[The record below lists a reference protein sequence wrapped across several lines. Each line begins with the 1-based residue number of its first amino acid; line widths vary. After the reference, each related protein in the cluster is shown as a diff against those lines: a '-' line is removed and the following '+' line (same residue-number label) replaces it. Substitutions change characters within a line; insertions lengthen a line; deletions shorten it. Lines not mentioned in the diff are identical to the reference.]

1 VVPGLMLPISLRPTR
16 GPRIDASDLSQA
28 HSCRLSLR
36 QALDDAEYI
45 HDDDIEDDADDDECD
60 QPPFVL
66 IVESDCTKLPQEYTL
81 AVRRAAS
88 DWVMRLTSQQL
99 VDAQPHRRRH
109 ALELHDNEQLAATGW
124 RVPVAALVS
133 LLGHAP
139 ETISAANLE
148 PAAAAC
154 ALELLLAMGL
164 AGDAQVAGRRLLHFV
179 ASGGCDPHVYDDI
192 PQPLPPRLLHRLARL
207 LLRCGARTED
217 RDAQHGATPLSWAA
231 WFGCEAGLTS
241 MLSLGAHRG
250 ARDRY
255 GATSR
260 GVARGRW
267 NIDIDDAARCSTLC
281 PCAES
286 VESRRQVLDGAQ
298 APSIVAPSAGHRG
311 RHRDNAALA
320 RSRNACR
327 RETASALRR
336 LHASWAEADCR
347 AAAAAHATYA
357 AYACETITGKMLPGP
372 AREAVASALMDFK
385 LWAPVT
391 RPRVWEE

>member
-1 VVPGLMLPISLRPTR
+1 M
-16 GPRIDASDLSQA
+16 
-28 HSCRLSLR
+28 CRLSLQ

-45 HDDDIEDDADDDECD
+45 HDGNFGAETEDVSG

-66 IVESDCTKLPQEYTL
+66 IVDSDCTKLPQEYTP
-81 AVRRAAS
+81 AVRRAAL
-88 DWVMRLTSQQL
+88 DWVLRLTSQQL

-109 ALELHDNEQLAATGW
+109 ALELRDNEQLAATGW

-148 PAAAAC
+148 PAASAC

-192 PQPLPPRLLHRLARL
+192 PQPLPPRLLHRRARL

-231 WFGCEAGLTS
+231 WFGCEAGLSS

-267 NIDIDDAARCSTLC
+267 NIDIDDASRCSTLC

-286 VESRRQVLDGAQ
+286 VESRRQVLDGALDPLPG
-298 APSIVAPSAGHRG
+298 PSTIAPSAGHRG

-347 AAAAAHATYA
+347 AAAAAQATYA
-357 AYACETITGKMLPGP
+357 AYACETITQGKMLPGP